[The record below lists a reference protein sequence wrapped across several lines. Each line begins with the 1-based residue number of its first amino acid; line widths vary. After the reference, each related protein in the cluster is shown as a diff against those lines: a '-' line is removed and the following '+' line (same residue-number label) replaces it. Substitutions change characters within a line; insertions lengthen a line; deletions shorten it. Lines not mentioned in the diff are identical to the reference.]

1 MSEQSLQAEQSLR
14 GKVAVVTG
22 AGQGMGRATARLLSE
37 RGASVAALDL
47 NEAGAMETIDGLSG
61 AAHAQGCD
69 VSDSAAVNA
78 AFARVEAELG
88 PVSVLVNNAGI
99 GRAANDGSDEM
110 YALMARRNA
119 ELQESGHSDTHVD
132 HIVFM
137 EDEGWQGVL
146 GVNLNGTFHCTRAAV
161 RSMVK
166 ADIAGS
172 IISISSTAAQSGE
185 GPIHYVTS
193 KAAIVG
199 FTRGL
204 ARELGSRR
212 IRVNAVA
219 PGPTNTPIMDGIPEE
234 WIRDMENAIPLGRM
248 AEPDEIAQAVCW
260 LASDASAMCTGSVLV
275 ANGGSYF
282 F

>member
-1 MSEQSLQAEQSLR
+1 MDKRSLY
-14 GKVAVVTG
+14 GKVAVITG
-22 AGQGMGRATARLLSE
+22 AGQGMGRATTRLLSK

-47 NEAGAMETIDGLSG
+47 NGAGAAETIEGLAG
-61 AAHAQGCD
+61 RVLALACD
-69 VSDSAAVNA
+69 VSDSVAVNS

-88 PVSVLVNNAGI
+88 PVNVLVNNAGI
-99 GRAANDGSDEM
+99 GRAANDGSDAM
-110 YALMARRNA
+110 YELMARRNA
-119 ELQESGHSDTHVD
+119 ELKDTGQSDTHVD

-137 EDEGWQGVL
+137 EDDGWQGVL
-146 GVNLNGTFHCTRAAV
+146 GVNLDGAFYCTRAAV
-161 RSMVK
+161 RSMVN
-166 ADIAGS
+166 ANIAGS
-172 IISISSTAAQSGE
+172 IVSISSTAAQSGE

-199 FTRGL
+199 FTRAL

-219 PGPTNTPIMDGIPEE
+219 PGPTNTPIMDGIPEA

-248 AEPDEIAQAVCW
+248 AEPDEIAEAVCW
-260 LASDASAMCTGSVLV
+260 LASDASSMCTGSVLV

-282 F
+282 FSG

>member
-1 MSEQSLQAEQSLR
+1 MDDQDLS

-22 AGQGMGRATARLLSE
+22 AGQGMGRATTRLLSSW
-37 RGASVAALDL
+37 GASVAALDL
-47 NEAGAMETIDGLSG
+47 NEAGASETIAGLAGPALALS
-61 AAHAQGCD
+61 CD
-69 VSDSAAVNA
+69 VSDSAAVND
-78 AFARVEAELG
+78 AFAKVEARLG
-88 PVSVLVNNAGI
+88 PISVLVNNAGI
-99 GRAANDGSDEM
+99 GRATNDGSDQM
-110 YALMARRNA
+110 YELMAKRNA
-119 ELQESGHSDTHVD
+119 EIAEGRQPETHVD
-132 HIVFM
+132 HLVHM
-137 EDEGWQGVL
+137 QDDGWKGVM
-146 GVNLNGTFHCTRAAV
+146 GVNLDGAFYCTRAAV

-166 ADIAGS
+166 ASIAGS

-185 GPIHYVTS
+185 GPLHYVTS

-234 WIRDMENAIPLGRM
+234 WIRDMESAIPLGRM
-248 AEPDEIAQAVCW
+248 AEPEEIAQAVCW
-260 LASDASAMCTGSVLV
+260 LAGDASIMCTGSVLV

>member
-1 MSEQSLQAEQSLR
+1 MSDQDLS

-22 AGQGMGRATARLLSE
+22 AGQGMGRATTRLLSS

-47 NEAGAMETIDGLSG
+47 NEAGASETIAGLAGPAMALSG
-61 AAHAQGCD
+61 D
-69 VSDSAAVNA
+69 VSDSAAVND
-78 AFARVEAELG
+78 AFAKVEAQLG
-88 PVSVLVNNAGI
+88 AISVLVNNAGI
-99 GRAANDGSDEM
+99 GRAANDGSDQM
-110 YALMARRNA
+110 YELMAKRNA
-119 ELQESGHSDTHVD
+119 EVAEGRQPETHVD
-132 HIVFM
+132 HLVHM
-137 EDEGWQGVL
+137 QDDGWKGVM
-146 GVNLNGTFHCTRAAV
+146 GVNLDGAFYCTRAAV

-166 ADIAGS
+166 AGIAGS
-172 IISISSTAAQSGE
+172 IISMSSTAAQSGE
-185 GPIHYVTS
+185 GPLHYVTS

-234 WIRDMENAIPLGRM
+234 WIRDMESAIPLGRM
-248 AEPDEIAQAVCW
+248 AEPEEIAQAVCW
-260 LASDASAMCTGSVLV
+260 LASDASIMCTGSVLV

>member
-1 MSEQSLQAEQSLR
+1 MSEQSLK

-22 AGQGMGRATARLLSE
+22 AAQGMGSATARLLSE
-37 RGASVAALDL
+37 KGASVAALDL
-47 NEAGAMETIDGLSG
+47 NGEGAAETVAGLSTP
-61 AAHAQGCD
+61 ALPLSCD
-69 VSDSAAVNA
+69 VSDSGAVNE

-88 PVSVLVNNAGI
+88 PVGVLVNNAGI
-99 GRAANDGSDEM
+99 GRAPDDGSEQM
-110 YALMARRNA
+110 YELMAKRNA
-119 ELQESGHSDTHVD
+119 ELQEGGEARTHVD

-137 EDEGWQGVL
+137 EDAGWKGVL
-146 GVNLNGTFHCTRAAV
+146 GVNLDGAFYCTRAAV
-161 RSMVK
+161 RSMVR
-166 ADIAGS
+166 ANIEGS
-172 IISISSTAAQSGE
+172 IINISSTAAQSGE

-193 KAAIVG
+193 KAAVVG
-199 FTRGL
+199 LTRGL

-219 PGPTNTPIMDGIPEE
+219 PGPTNTPIMDGIPQE

-248 AEPDEIAQAVCW
+248 AEPGEIAQAVCW
-260 LASDASAMCTGSVLV
+260 LAGDASGMCTGSVLV

>member
-1 MSEQSLQAEQSLR
+1 MSEQPLA
-14 GKVAVVTG
+14 GKIAVVTG
-22 AGQGMGRATARLLSE
+22 AAQGMGRATTRLLS
-37 RGASVAALDL
+37 RKGAGVAALDL
-47 NEAGAMETIDGLSG
+47 NGEGAADTVAGLSG
-61 AAHAQGCD
+61 PALPLPCD
-69 VSDSAAVNA
+69 VSDSGAVDA

-99 GRAANDGSDEM
+99 GRAPNDGSERM
-110 YALMARRNA
+110 YELMAKRNA
-119 ELQESGHSDTHVD
+119 ELRDGGQAQTHVD

-137 EDEGWQGVL
+137 EDEGWKGVL
-146 GVNLNGTFHCTRAAV
+146 GVNLDGAFYCTRAAV
-161 RSMVK
+161 RSMVR

-172 IISISSTAAQSGE
+172 IVNISSTAARSGE
-185 GPIHYVTS
+185 GPVHYVTS
-193 KAAIVG
+193 KAALVG

-234 WIRDMENAIPLGRM
+234 WIQGMENAIPLGRM
-248 AEPDEIAQAVCW
+248 AEPGEIAQAVCW
-260 LASDASAMCTGSVLV
+260 LASDAAAMCTGSVLA

-282 F
+282 L

>member
-1 MSEQSLQAEQSLR
+1 MSDQSLR

-22 AGQGMGRATARLLSE
+22 AGQGMGRAATRLLSQ
-37 RGASVAALDL
+37 RGAAVAALDL
-47 NEAGAMETIDGLSG
+47 NESGAAETIDGLPGPALALCCDISDSG
-61 AAHAQGCD
+61 A
-69 VSDSAAVNA
+69 VNEV
-78 AFARVEAELG
+78 FGRVEAALG
-88 PVSVLVNNAGI
+88 PVGVLVNNAGI
-99 GRAANDGSDEM
+99 GRAEGDGSEQM
-110 YALMARRNA
+110 YALMAQRNA
-119 ELQESGHSDTHVD
+119 ELEGGGEAETHVD

-137 EDEGWQGVL
+137 ADEGWRGVM
-146 GVNLNGTFHCTRAAV
+146 GVNLDGAFHCARAAV

-166 ADIAGS
+166 AGIAGS
-172 IISISSTAAQSGE
+172 IINISSTAAQSGE

-193 KAAIVG
+193 KAALIG
-199 FTRGL
+199 LTRGL

-219 PGPTNTPIMDGIPEE
+219 PGPTNTPIMDGIPEA
-234 WIRDMENAIPLGRM
+234 WIRDMESAIPLGRM

-260 LASDASAMCTGSVLV
+260 LASDAASMCTGSVLV